1 MTILYPGVD
10 ITQTKYIDPTAGT
23 NGSGSFASPY
33 NAFGGSDAWWVSG
46 TRFLIKENTTH
57 AATVYMGSSTVN
69 GPFVIGTYDAQT
81 GEQIK
86 TKDDRRAKI
95 RVSTSAAGINMGAL
109 ANGGT
114 GKQNIALDS
123 LDILCS
129 QRTDLNCSAVTGLTA
144 GSEDT
149 STAVPINV
157 QIYRCALD
165 GFRGAYIRGAGITVQ
180 DCSARGYKDPIHLRT
195 TRAIVNDN
203 YIYQDAPWFSG
214 EDWGSDCIYCCVGT
228 LVAQPEYFEIK
239 RNTIISPNYTNSAK
253 HGIYI
258 GADGLSPLKAPT
270 VGAIVEDNYV
280 YGCYQNFL
288 IYLPNTELRNNR
300 SIITKSNHF
309 AILSHDVL
317 LQGNYVDSRIIPA
330 SAYTRIPRGVMMI
343 PNSTGA
349 YGTTRLVNNTFRG
362 ITMAFSHSG
371 TNEDVEIANNVFSR
385 RSVGGGFD
393 EAANL
398 FVVCNTPAKL
408 LFGGGN
414 FYYWEDGT
422 PIFTMNSAKTW
433 AEFKAGYDTTA
444 RNEIPL
450 FDENGYPTDA
460 SNLTASG
467 VVSRGGR
474 DGNGTMRWLPPASGA
489 FEYVRSRP
497 TRTLP

>member
-33 NAFGGSDAWWVSG
+33 NAFSGSDGWWVSG
-46 TRFLIKENTTH
+46 TRFLVKEGTTW
-57 AATVYMGSSTVN
+57 AGTVYMGGNTVN
-69 GPFVIGTYDAQT
+69 GPFVIGTYDAAT

-95 RVSTSAAGINMGAL
+95 RVSTSAAGINMGTL
-109 ANGGT
+109 ANAGT
-114 GKQNIALDS
+114 GKQNIVLDS

-129 QRTDLNCSAVTGLTA
+129 GRTDLNCSAVTGLTA

-165 GFRGAYIRGAGITVQ
+165 GYRGAYIRGAGITVQ

-203 YIYQDAPWFSG
+203 YIYQDAPWFSS

-228 LVAQPEYFEIK
+228 LVAQPEYYEIK

-258 GADGLSPLKAPT
+258 GADGLSPLKVPT
-270 VGAIVEDNYV
+270 IGAIVEDNYI

-288 IYLPNTELRNNR
+288 IYLPGTELRNNR
-300 SIITKSNHF
+300 SIITKATHF
-309 AILSHDVL
+309 NIQASGVL
-317 LQGNYVDSRIIPA
+317 LHGNYADSRIVPA
-330 SAYTRIPRGVMMI
+330 SAYTRLPRA
-343 PNSTGA
+343 SWA
-349 YGTTRLVNNTFRG
+349 YASADFGTTRYINNTFRG
-362 ITMAFSHSG
+362 MTVGLHYSASAEQYEF
-371 TNEDVEIANNVFSR
+371 TNNVLTR
-385 RSVGGGFD
+385 RAVGGGFD
-393 EAANL
+393 EAANQFML
-398 FVVCNTPAKL
+398 FADATKAS
-408 LFGGGN
+408 FGGGN
-414 FYYWEDGT
+414 FYSWEDGV
-422 PIFTMNSAKTW
+422 PVFTMTSNKTW
-433 AEFKAGYDTTA
+433 SEFKASFDTTA
-444 RNEIPL
+444 RNEVPL

-460 SNLTASG
+460 SNLTAGG

-489 FEYVRSRP
+489 FEYVRARS